1 MGFFEKLKQSLAK
14 TQEAFVGKID
24 QVFSRFQ
31 KVDEALF
38 DELEEIM
45 ISADLGVSTTEFLL
59 NNVRK
64 RVKKEHID
72 DAADVKRLLQEEM
85 SAILNSE
92 IMPLNI
98 QPDRMNIILV
108 VGVNGVGKTT
118 LVGKL
123 ANRYHQQ
130 GLKVLVAAADTFRA
144 AAIDQL
150 AIWCER
156 ADVELIRHQPGA
168 DPAAVVF
175 DTINAGRAR
184 HSDLILIDTAGRLH
198 NKSHL
203 MEEMNKIYRIIQR
216 EIPDA
221 PHETL
226 LVLDATTGQ
235 NAVLQAKAF
244 SEVAKVTALALTK
257 LDGTAKG
264 GIVIAI
270 AEQLHLPVKLVGL
283 GEGIEDLRDFDPSV
297 FVQALFDRS
306 KTETESEAPAE
317 KKTGLQFFEKE

>member
-1 MGFFEKLKQSLAK
+1 MSFFAKLKQSLSK
-14 TQEAFVGKID
+14 TQEAFVGKLE
-24 QVFSRFQ
+24 QVFMNFK
-31 KVDEALF
+31 KVDENLF
-38 DELEEIM
+38 DELEEIL
-45 ISADLGVSTTEFLL
+45 ISADLGVQTTDKLL
-59 NNVRK
+59 TSLRN
-64 RVKKEHID
+64 RVKKERLED
-72 DAADVKRLLQEEM
+72 SQKVKEALQEEM
-85 SAILNSE
+85 AAILGREPS
-92 IMPLNI
+92 PLNI
-98 QPDRMNIILV
+98 SSGRMNIVLV

-150 AIWCER
+150 SIWCQR
-156 ADVELIRHQPGA
+156 AGVEMIRHQAGA

-175 DTINAGRAR
+175 DAISAGKAR
-184 HSDLILIDTAGRLH
+184 NVDLILIDTAGRLH

-216 EIPDA
+216 EIPEA

-244 SEVAKVTALALTK
+244 REVSKVTALALTK

-270 AEQLHLPVKLVGL
+270 SDQLNIPVKLVGL
-283 GEGIEDLRDFDPSV
+283 GEGIEDLKDFEPAL
-297 FVQALFDRS
+297 FVKALFDRQP
-306 KTETESEAPAE
+306 EN
-317 KKTGLQFFEKE
+317 LH

>member
-1 MGFFEKLKQSLAK
+1 MSFFAKLKQSLSK
-14 TQEAFVGKID
+14 TQEAFVGKLE
-24 QVFSRFQ
+24 QVFMNFK
-31 KVDEALF
+31 KVDENLF
-38 DELEEIM
+38 DELEEIL
-45 ISADLGVSTTEFLL
+45 ISADLGVQTTDKLL
-59 NNVRK
+59 TSLRN
-64 RVKKEHID
+64 RVKKERLED
-72 DAADVKRLLQEEM
+72 GQKVKEALQEEM
-85 SAILNSE
+85 AAILGREPS
-92 IMPLNI
+92 PLNI
-98 QPDRMNIILV
+98 SSGRMNIVLV

-150 AIWCER
+150 SIWCQR
-156 ADVELIRHQPGA
+156 AGVEMIRHQAGA

-175 DTINAGRAR
+175 DAISAAKAR
-184 HSDLILIDTAGRLH
+184 NVDLILIDTAGRLH

-216 EIPDA
+216 EIPEA

-244 SEVAKVTALALTK
+244 REVSKVTALALTK

-270 AEQLHLPVKLVGL
+270 SDQLNIPVKLVGL
-283 GEGIEDLRDFDPSV
+283 GEGIEDLKDFEPAL
-297 FVQALFDRS
+297 FVKALFDRQP
-306 KTETESEAPAE
+306 EN
-317 KKTGLQFFEKE
+317 LH

>member
-1 MGFFEKLKQSLAK
+1 MSFFAKLKQSLSK
-14 TQEAFVGKID
+14 TQEAFVGKLE
-24 QVFSRFQ
+24 QVFMNFK
-31 KVDEALF
+31 KVDENLF

-45 ISADLGVSTTEFLL
+45 ISADLGVQTTDKLL
-59 NNVRK
+59 TSLRN
-64 RVKKEHID
+64 RVKKERLED
-72 DAADVKRLLQEEM
+72 GQKVKEALQEEM
-85 SAILNSE
+85 AAILGREPS
-92 IMPLNI
+92 PLNI
-98 QPDRMNIILV
+98 SSGRMNIVLV

-150 AIWCER
+150 SIWCQR
-156 ADVELIRHQPGA
+156 AGVEMIRHQAGA

-175 DTINAGRAR
+175 DAISAAKAR
-184 HSDLILIDTAGRLH
+184 NVDLILIDTAGRLH

-216 EIPDA
+216 EIPEA

-244 SEVAKVTALALTK
+244 REVSKVTALALTK

-270 AEQLHLPVKLVGL
+270 SDQLNIPVKLVGL
-283 GEGIEDLRDFDPSV
+283 GEGIEDLKDFEPAL
-297 FVQALFDRS
+297 FVKALFDRQP
-306 KTETESEAPAE
+306 EN
-317 KKTGLQFFEKE
+317 LH

>member
-1 MGFFEKLKQSLAK
+1 MSFFAKLKQSLTK
-14 TQEAFVGKID
+14 TQEAFVGKLE
-24 QVFSRFQ
+24 QVFLNI
-31 KVDEALF
+31 KKIDENLF
-38 DELEEIM
+38 EELEEIL
-45 ISADLGVSTTEFLL
+45 ISADLGVQTTDTLL
-59 NNVRK
+59 TNLRTRIRK
-64 RVKKEHID
+64 DRIEDGLKVKE
-72 DAADVKRLLQEEM
+72 ALQEEM
-85 SAILNSE
+85 SAILGKEQS
-92 IMPLNI
+92 PLNI
-98 QPDRMNIILV
+98 VSGRMNIILV

-123 ANRYHQQ
+123 ANRYQQQ
-130 GLKVLVAAADTFRA
+130 GQKVLVAAADTFRA

-150 AIWCER
+150 EIWCQR
-156 ADVELIRHQPGA
+156 AGVEMIRHQAGA

-175 DTINAGRAR
+175 DAINAGRAR
-184 HSDLILIDTAGRLH
+184 NADLILIDTAGRLH

-203 MEEMNKIYRIIQR
+203 MEEMNKIYRIIRR

-244 SEVAKVTALALTK
+244 QEVSHVTALALTK

-270 AEQLHLPVKLVGL
+270 CDQLNIPVKLVGL
-283 GEGIEDLRDFDPSV
+283 GEGIEDLKDFEPDL
-297 FVQALFDRS
+297 FVKALFDRQ
-306 KTETESEAPAE
+306 PE
-317 KKTGLQFFEKE
+317 KL

>member
-1 MGFFEKLKQSLAK
+1 MSFFAKLKQSLSK
-14 TQEAFVGKID
+14 TQEAFVGKLE
-24 QVFSRFQ
+24 QVFMNFK
-31 KVDEALF
+31 KVDENLF
-38 DELEEIM
+38 DELEEIL
-45 ISADLGVSTTEFLL
+45 ISADLGVQTTDKLL
-59 NNVRK
+59 TSLRN
-64 RVKKEHID
+64 RVKKEKLED
-72 DAADVKRLLQEEM
+72 GQKVKEALQEEM
-85 SAILNSE
+85 AAILGREPS
-92 IMPLNI
+92 PLNI
-98 QPDRMNIILV
+98 SSGRMNIILV

-150 AIWCER
+150 SIWCQR
-156 ADVELIRHQPGA
+156 AGVEMIRHQAGA

-175 DTINAGRAR
+175 DAISAGKAR
-184 HSDLILIDTAGRLH
+184 NVDLILIDTAGRLH

-216 EIPDA
+216 EIPEA

-244 SEVAKVTALALTK
+244 REVSKVTALALTK

-270 AEQLHLPVKLVGL
+270 SDQLNIPVKLVGL
-283 GEGIEDLRDFDPSV
+283 GEGIEDLKDFEPAL
-297 FVQALFDRS
+297 FVKALFDRR
-306 KTETESEAPAE
+306 TENS
-317 KKTGLQFFEKE
+317 QQ

>member
-1 MGFFEKLKQSLAK
+1 MSFFAKLKQSLSK
-14 TQEAFVGKID
+14 TQEAFVGKLE
-24 QVFSRFQ
+24 QVFMNFK
-31 KVDEALF
+31 KVDENLF
-38 DELEEIM
+38 DELEEIL
-45 ISADLGVSTTEFLL
+45 ISADLGVQTTDKLL
-59 NNVRK
+59 TSLRN
-64 RVKKEHID
+64 RVKKERLED
-72 DAADVKRLLQEEM
+72 GQKVKEALQEEM
-85 SAILNSE
+85 AAILGREPS
-92 IMPLNI
+92 PLNI
-98 QPDRMNIILV
+98 SSGRMNIVLV

-150 AIWCER
+150 SIWCQR
-156 ADVELIRHQPGA
+156 AGVEMIRHQAGA

-175 DTINAGRAR
+175 DAISAGKAR
-184 HSDLILIDTAGRLH
+184 NVDLILIDTAGRLH

-216 EIPDA
+216 EIPEA

-244 SEVAKVTALALTK
+244 REVSKVTALALTK

-270 AEQLHLPVKLVGL
+270 SDQLNIPVKLVGL
-283 GEGIEDLRDFDPSV
+283 GEGIEDLKDFEPAL
-297 FVQALFDRS
+297 FVKALFDRQP
-306 KTETESEAPAE
+306 EN
-317 KKTGLQFFEKE
+317 LH

>member
-1 MGFFEKLKQSLAK
+1 MSFFAKLKQSLSK
-14 TQEAFVGKID
+14 TQEAFVGKLE
-24 QVFSRFQ
+24 QVFMNFK
-31 KVDEALF
+31 KVDENLF
-38 DELEEIM
+38 DELEEIL
-45 ISADLGVSTTEFLL
+45 ISADLGVQTTDKLL
-59 NNVRK
+59 TSLRN
-64 RVKKEHID
+64 RVKKEKLEDGHK
-72 DAADVKRLLQEEM
+72 VKEALQEEM
-85 SAILNSE
+85 AEILGREPS
-92 IMPLNI
+92 PLNI
-98 QPDRMNIILV
+98 VSGRMNIILV

-123 ANRYHQQ
+123 ANRYRQQ

-150 AIWCER
+150 SIWCQR
-156 ADVELIRHQPGA
+156 AGVEMIRHQAGA

-175 DTINAGRAR
+175 DAISAGKAR
-184 HSDLILIDTAGRLH
+184 NVDLILIDTAGRLH

-216 EIPDA
+216 ELPEA

-244 SEVAKVTALALTK
+244 REVSKVTALALTK

-270 AEQLHLPVKLVGL
+270 SDQLSIPVKLVGL
-283 GEGIEDLRDFDPSV
+283 GEGIEDLKDFEPAL
-297 FVQALFDRS
+297 FVKALFDRQ
-306 KTETESEAPAE
+306 TENS
-317 KKTGLQFFEKE
+317 QQ

>member
-1 MGFFEKLKQSLAK
+1 MGLSFFAKLKQSLVK
-14 TQEAFVGKID
+14 TQEAFVGKLE
-24 QVFSRFQ
+24 QVFLSFQ
-31 KVDEALF
+31 KVDEDLF
-38 DELEEIM
+38 IELEEVL
-45 ISADLGVSTTEFLL
+45 ISADLGVQTADALL
-59 NNVRK
+59 QKLRT
-64 RVKKEHID
+64 RVKKERIESGD
-72 DAADVKRLLQEEM
+72 KVKEVLQEEM
-85 SAILNSE
+85 AAMLGKEPS
-92 IMPLNI
+92 PLNVV
-98 QPDRMNIILV
+98 PGRLNILLV

-123 ANRYHQQ
+123 ANRYQQQ

-150 AIWCER
+150 GIWCDR
-156 ADVELIRHQPGA
+156 AGVEMIRHQAGA

-175 DTINAGRAR
+175 DAINAGKAR
-184 HSDLILIDTAGRLH
+184 QADLILIDTAGRLH

-203 MEEMNKIYRIIQR
+203 MEEMNKIYRIIRR

-244 SEVAKVTALALTK
+244 REVSQVSALALTK

-270 AEQLHLPVKLVGL
+270 CHQLNIPVKLVGL
-283 GEGIEDLRDFDPSV
+283 GEGIDDLKDFEPAY
-297 FVQALFDRS
+297 FVQALFDRRS
-306 KTETESEAPAE
+306 HLA
-317 KKTGLQFFEKE
+317 

>member
-1 MGFFEKLKQSLAK
+1 MSFFAKLKQSLSK
-14 TQEAFVGKID
+14 TQEAFVGKLE
-24 QVFSRFQ
+24 QVFMNFK
-31 KVDEALF
+31 KVDENLF
-38 DELEEIM
+38 DELEEIL
-45 ISADLGVSTTEFLL
+45 ISADLGVQTTDKLL
-59 NNVRK
+59 TSLRN
-64 RVKKEHID
+64 RVKKEKLED
-72 DAADVKRLLQEEM
+72 GQKVKEALQEEM
-85 SAILNSE
+85 AAILGREPS
-92 IMPLNI
+92 PLNI
-98 QPDRMNIILV
+98 SSGRMNIILV

-150 AIWCER
+150 SIWCQR
-156 ADVELIRHQPGA
+156 AGVEMIRHQAGA

-175 DTINAGRAR
+175 DAISAGKAR
-184 HSDLILIDTAGRLH
+184 NVDLILIDTAGRLH

-216 EIPDA
+216 EIPEA

-244 SEVAKVTALALTK
+244 REVSKVTALALTK

-270 AEQLHLPVKLVGL
+270 SDQLNIPVKLVGL
-283 GEGIEDLRDFDPSV
+283 GEGIEDLKDFEPAL
-297 FVQALFDRS
+297 FVKALFDLR
-306 KTETESEAPAE
+306 TENS
-317 KKTGLQFFEKE
+317 QQ

>member
-1 MGFFEKLKQSLAK
+1 MSFFAKLKQSLSK
-14 TQEAFVGKID
+14 TQEAFVGKLE
-24 QVFSRFQ
+24 QVFMNFK
-31 KVDEALF
+31 KVDENLF
-38 DELEEIM
+38 DELEEIL
-45 ISADLGVSTTEFLL
+45 ISADLGVQTTDKLL
-59 NNVRK
+59 TSLRN
-64 RVKKEHID
+64 RVKKEKLED
-72 DAADVKRLLQEEM
+72 GQKVKEALQEEM
-85 SAILNSE
+85 AEILGREPS
-92 IMPLNI
+92 PLNI
-98 QPDRMNIILV
+98 VNGRMNIILV

-123 ANRYHQQ
+123 ANRYRQQ

-150 AIWCER
+150 SIWCQR
-156 ADVELIRHQPGA
+156 AGVEMIRHQAGA

-175 DTINAGRAR
+175 DAISAGKAR
-184 HSDLILIDTAGRLH
+184 NVDLILIDTAGRLH

-216 EIPDA
+216 ELPEA

-244 SEVAKVTALALTK
+244 REVSKVTALALTK

-270 AEQLHLPVKLVGL
+270 SDQLNIPVKLVGL
-283 GEGIEDLRDFDPSV
+283 GEGIEDLKDFEPAL
-297 FVQALFDRS
+297 FVKALFDRQ
-306 KTETESEAPAE
+306 TENS
-317 KKTGLQFFEKE
+317 QQ

>member
-1 MGFFEKLKQSLAK
+1 MSFFAKLKQSLTK
-14 TQEAFVGKID
+14 TQEAFVGKLE
-24 QVFSRFQ
+24 QVFLNI
-31 KVDEALF
+31 KKIDESLF
-38 DELEEIM
+38 EELEEIL
-45 ISADLGVSTTEFLL
+45 ISADLGVQTTDTLL
-59 NNVRK
+59 TNLRA
-64 RVKKEHID
+64 RVKKERLED
-72 DAADVKRLLQEEM
+72 GLKVKEALQEEM
-85 SAILNSE
+85 AAILGKE
-92 IMPLNI
+92 HTPLNI
-98 QPDRMNIILV
+98 VSGRMNIILV

-123 ANRYHQQ
+123 ANRYQQQ

-150 AIWCER
+150 AIWCQR
-156 ADVELIRHQPGA
+156 AGVEMIRHQAGA

-175 DTINAGRAR
+175 DAINAGRAR
-184 HSDLILIDTAGRLH
+184 KADLILIDTAGRLH

-203 MEEMNKIYRIIQR
+203 MEEMNKIYRIIRR

-244 SEVAKVTALALTK
+244 QEVSHVTALALTK

-270 AEQLHLPVKLVGL
+270 SDQLNIPVKLVGL
-283 GEGIEDLRDFDPSV
+283 GEGIEDLKDFEPSL
-297 FVQALFDRS
+297 FVKALFDHQ
-306 KTETESEAPAE
+306 PE
-317 KKTGLQFFEKE
+317 KP

>member
-1 MGFFEKLKQSLAK
+1 MSFFAKLKQSLSK
-14 TQEAFVGKID
+14 TQEAFVGKLE
-24 QVFSRFQ
+24 QVFMNFK
-31 KVDEALF
+31 KVDENLF
-38 DELEEIM
+38 DELEEIL
-45 ISADLGVSTTEFLL
+45 ISADLGVQTTDKLL
-59 NNVRK
+59 TSLRN
-64 RVKKEHID
+64 RVKKERLED
-72 DAADVKRLLQEEM
+72 GQKVKEALQEEM
-85 SAILNSE
+85 AAILGREPS
-92 IMPLNI
+92 PLNI
-98 QPDRMNIILV
+98 SSGRMNIILV

-150 AIWCER
+150 SIWCQR
-156 ADVELIRHQPGA
+156 AGVEMIRHQAGA

-175 DTINAGRAR
+175 DAISAGKAR
-184 HSDLILIDTAGRLH
+184 NVDLILIDTAGRLH

-216 EIPDA
+216 EIPEA

-244 SEVAKVTALALTK
+244 REVSKVTALALTK

-270 AEQLHLPVKLVGL
+270 SDQLNIPVKLVGL
-283 GEGIEDLRDFDPSV
+283 GEGIEDLKDFEPAL
-297 FVQALFDRS
+297 FVKALFDRR
-306 KTETESEAPAE
+306 TENS
-317 KKTGLQFFEKE
+317 QQ

>member
-1 MGFFEKLKQSLAK
+1 MSFFAKLKQSLTK
-14 TQEAFVGKID
+14 TQEAFVGKLE
-24 QVFSRFQ
+24 QVFLNIK
-31 KVDEALF
+31 KVDENLF
-38 DELEEIM
+38 EELEEIL
-45 ISADLGVSTTEFLL
+45 ISADLGVQTTDTLLL
-59 NNVRK
+59 NLRT
-64 RVKKEHID
+64 RIKKE
-72 DAADVKRLLQEEM
+72 RLEDGAKIKEALQEEM
-85 SAILNSE
+85 AAILGKEHS
-92 IMPLNI
+92 PLNI
-98 QPDRMNIILV
+98 VSGRMNIILV

-123 ANRYHQQ
+123 ANRYQQQ

-150 AIWCER
+150 AIWCQR
-156 ADVELIRHQPGA
+156 AGVEMIRHQAGA

-175 DTINAGRAR
+175 DAISAGRAR
-184 HSDLILIDTAGRLH
+184 NTDLILIDTAGRLH

-203 MEEMNKIYRIIQR
+203 MEEMNKIYRIIRR

-244 SEVAKVTALALTK
+244 REVSHVTALALTK

-270 AEQLHLPVKLVGL
+270 SDQLNIPVKLVGL
-283 GEGIEDLRDFDPSV
+283 GEGIEDLKDFEPAL
-297 FVQALFDRS
+297 FVKALFDRQMENPLKPENS
-306 KTETESEAPAE
+306 N
-317 KKTGLQFFEKE
+317 

>member
-1 MGFFEKLKQSLAK
+1 MSFFAKLKQSLSK
-14 TQEAFVGKID
+14 TQEAFVGKLE
-24 QVFSRFQ
+24 QVFMNFK
-31 KVDEALF
+31 KVDENLF
-38 DELEEIM
+38 DELEEIL
-45 ISADLGVSTTEFLL
+45 ISADLGVQTTDKLL
-59 NNVRK
+59 TSLRN
-64 RVKKEHID
+64 RVKKERLED
-72 DAADVKRLLQEEM
+72 GQKVKEALQEEM
-85 SAILNSE
+85 AAILGREPS
-92 IMPLNI
+92 PLNI
-98 QPDRMNIILV
+98 NSGRMNIVLV

-150 AIWCER
+150 SIWCQR
-156 ADVELIRHQPGA
+156 AGVEMIRHQAGA

-175 DTINAGRAR
+175 DAISAAKAR
-184 HSDLILIDTAGRLH
+184 NVDLILIDTAGRLH

-216 EIPDA
+216 EIPEA

-244 SEVAKVTALALTK
+244 REVSKVTALALTK

-270 AEQLHLPVKLVGL
+270 SDQLNIPVKLVGL
-283 GEGIEDLRDFDPSV
+283 GEGIEDLKDFEPAL
-297 FVQALFDRS
+297 FVKALFDRQP
-306 KTETESEAPAE
+306 EN
-317 KKTGLQFFEKE
+317 LH

>member
-1 MGFFEKLKQSLAK
+1 MSFFAKLKQSLSK
-14 TQEAFVGKID
+14 TQEAFVGKLE
-24 QVFSRFQ
+24 QVFMNFK
-31 KVDEALF
+31 KVDENLF
-38 DELEEIM
+38 DELEEIL
-45 ISADLGVSTTEFLL
+45 ISADLGVQTTDKLL
-59 NNVRK
+59 TSLRN
-64 RVKKEHID
+64 RVKKEKLEEGQR
-72 DAADVKRLLQEEM
+72 VKEALQEEM
-85 SAILNSE
+85 AAILGREPS
-92 IMPLNI
+92 PLNI
-98 QPDRMNIILV
+98 SSGRMNIILV

-150 AIWCER
+150 SIWCQR
-156 ADVELIRHQPGA
+156 AGVEMIRHQAGA

-175 DTINAGRAR
+175 DAISAAKAR
-184 HSDLILIDTAGRLH
+184 NVDLILIDTAGRLH

-216 EIPDA
+216 EIPEA

-244 SEVAKVTALALTK
+244 REVSKVTALALTK

-270 AEQLHLPVKLVGL
+270 SDQLNIPVKLVGL
-283 GEGIEDLRDFDPSV
+283 GEGIEDLKDFEPAL
-297 FVQALFDRS
+297 FVKALFDLR
-306 KTETESEAPAE
+306 TENS
-317 KKTGLQFFEKE
+317 QQ